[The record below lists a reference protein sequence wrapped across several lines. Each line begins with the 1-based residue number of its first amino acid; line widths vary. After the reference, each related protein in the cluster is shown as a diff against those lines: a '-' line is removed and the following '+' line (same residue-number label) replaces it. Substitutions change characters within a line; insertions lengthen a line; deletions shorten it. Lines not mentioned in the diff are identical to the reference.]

1 MSVEYVVQLVAAVV
15 PPLLMLGL
23 VVWVTVRVFR
33 RAPWA
38 GLAAVL
44 LLGTVV
50 LYLWGMLALFTLDI
64 AETCAL
70 RHHQPYD
77 WEAVRAGQSLLP
89 LSAPCNASYDMVPGY
104 VNPGLLVGIAGTAGA
119 AVMAVRA
126 GRARRRRTVDVT

>member
-23 VVWVTVRVFR
+23 VAWGAVRVFR
-33 RAPWA
+33 RAPWV
-38 GLAAVL
+38 GLAVVL

-50 LYLWGMLALFTLDI
+50 LYLWGLLHLFTLDT

-70 RHHQPYD
+70 YHHQPYD

-104 VNPGLLVGIAGTAGA
+104 VNPGLAAGVAGTAGA
-119 AVMAVRA
+119 VAMAVRA
-126 GRARRRRTVDVT
+126 RRKRAVGVT